1 MVGVIFERGI
11 EEAALDDLDPRIR
24 TALVSVN
31 PTTEHPAHHGA
42 PTALGVLRGVKAKA
56 SVWRAYPEANNIR
69 EIALHLAIHENAV
82 ANRLSGKNELVGLK
96 MWKFGWVE
104 RLEEVDEVQWK
115 GEIEL
120 IRAIHER
127 LVGAVISFDPGL
139 LDQFVGKKTVIP
151 AVEYIHGIAEHSLY
165 HTAQIE
171 LLKTLARQQ
180 SVAV

>member
-1 MVGVIFERGI
+1 M
-11 EEAALDDLDPRIR
+11 DDLDPRIR

-31 PTTEHPAHHGA
+31 PTAEHPAYHGA
-42 PTALGVLRGVKAKA
+42 PTALGVLRGVKAKV

-69 EIALHLAIHENAV
+69 EIALHMAIHENAV

-104 RLEEVDEVQWK
+104 RLEGVDEEHWK

-127 LVGAVISFDPGL
+127 LVGAVTSFDPGR

-171 LLKTLARQQ
+171 TFKTLAKLQG
-180 SVAV
+180 VVG